1 MRMYAGL
8 TRRNILVY
16 FKDKQSVIFSLLTSM
31 IVFALYLLFL
41 KGTFVNAINDVIG
54 AIPLLK
60 DRIEPKD
67 LDMMTSMILLTGI
80 LGSAMITVPFNCLS
94 TVVGDKENNVDQDIL
109 ATPIRRWQIVLAYF
123 SAAAISAILMTGII
137 LTAGL
142 VILSLT
148 GNVHM
153 SGAAIAKAYL
163 VTAFGCI
170 SSTALFMIIVQ
181 FFRSASACGAF
192 FGILS
197 AVSGFVIGAY
207 IPVSSFSDNVQTV
220 CNLFPGSHVTI
231 LLRNA
236 LMGGILDHID
246 ENIGGLDNGAFVNAI
261 RDTFT
266 FKAKMFGSAMDSGR
280 MVIYTAAL
288 IAVSI
293 GVMIVMYSKRYK
305 K

>member
-192 FGILS
+192 FGLLS
-197 AVSGFVIGAY
+197 AVSGFGIGAY

-266 FKAKMFGSAMDSGR
+266 FKARMFGSAMDSGC

>member
-246 ENIGGLDNGAFVNAI
+246 ENIGGLDNGAFGNAI

-266 FKAKMFGSAMDSGR
+266 FKARMFGSAMDSGR

>member
-8 TRRNILVY
+8 TRRNILIY

-41 KGTFVNAINDVIG
+41 KGSFVDAIDAVTG
-54 AIPLLK
+54 AVPMLK
-60 DRIEPKD
+60 DRIVPED
-67 LDMMTSMILLTGI
+67 LDMMTSMILLSGI

-94 TVVGDKENNVDQDIL
+94 TVVGDRENNVDQDIL

-123 SAAAISAILMTGII
+123 SAAAISAIIMTGII

-142 VILSLT
+142 LILSIT
-148 GNVHM
+148 GNIHM
-153 SGAAIAKAYL
+153 SAAAIAKAYL

-207 IPVSSFSDNVQTV
+207 IPVSSFSDKVQTV

-246 ENIGGLDNGAFVNAI
+246 ESIGGLDNGVFVNTI
-261 RDTFT
+261 MDNFT
-266 FKAKMFGSAMDSGR
+266 FRARMFGNAMDTGR
-280 MVIYTAAL
+280 MVIYIAAL
-288 IAVSI
+288 IAVS
-293 GVMIVMYSKRYK
+293 VAMMIVMYSKRYK

>member
-80 LGSAMITVPFNCLS
+80 LGSAIITVPFNCLS

-153 SGAAIAKAYL
+153 SGASIAKAYL

-246 ENIGGLDNGAFVNAI
+246 ENIGGLDNGAFVSAI
-261 RDTFT
+261 KDSFT
-266 FKAKMFGSAMDSGR
+266 FKARMFGTAMDSSR

-293 GVMIVMYSKRYK
+293 GVMIVLYSKRYK

>member
-266 FKAKMFGSAMDSGR
+266 FKARMFGSAMDSGR

-293 GVMIVMYSKRYK
+293 GVMIVLYSKRYK

>member
-266 FKAKMFGSAMDSGR
+266 FKARMFGSAMDSGR

>member
-1 MRMYAGL
+1 
-8 TRRNILVY
+8 
-16 FKDKQSVIFSLLTSM
+16 
-31 IVFALYLLFL
+31 
-41 KGTFVNAINDVIG
+41 
-54 AIPLLK
+54 
-60 DRIEPKD
+60 
-67 LDMMTSMILLTGI
+67 
-80 LGSAMITVPFNCLS
+80 
-94 TVVGDKENNVDQDIL
+94 
-109 ATPIRRWQIVLAYF
+109 
-123 SAAAISAILMTGII
+123 
-137 LTAGL
+137 
-142 VILSLT
+142 
-148 GNVHM
+148 M
-153 SGAAIAKAYL
+153 SGVAIAKAYL

-266 FKAKMFGSAMDSGR
+266 FKARMFGSAMDSGR

>member
-236 LMGGILDHID
+236 LMGGILDHIE
-246 ENIGGLDNGAFVNAI
+246 ENIGGLDNGAFVN
-261 RDTFT
+261 
-266 FKAKMFGSAMDSGR
+266 
-280 MVIYTAAL
+280 
-288 IAVSI
+288 
-293 GVMIVMYSKRYK
+293 
-305 K
+305 